1 LKPLILNLYDTVILL
16 RNWIALMIPKIED
29 GNTFGVEVQENMLVQ
44 LRRKFLQ
51 ARVFLNET
59 ELRTLIE
66 INYEKIIRKKVEE

>member
-44 LRRKFLQ
+44 LRRKLLE
-51 ARVFLNET
+51 AEA
-59 ELRTLIE
+59 ELLIW
-66 INYEKIIRKKVEE
+66 